1 MVFKRIIAA
10 LTLLCFL
17 ICLQGCYY
25 KHMIPVQALE
35 EHPDYRIADV
45 VTVDGEFIEFDI
57 VREKG
62 AVIVDGKIEGLTTDG
77 SFKSISISQVKTVR
91 VKKTHTGRIAVISCF
106 AVLVF
111 LLVVLMTWEGPE
123 ISIGD

>member
-1 MVFKRIIAA
+1 MALRKIIAT

-17 ICLQGCYY
+17 ICLHGCYY

-35 EHPDYRIADV
+35 QHPDYRIADV
-45 VTVDGEFIEFDI
+45 VTVDDEFIEFDI
-57 VREKG
+57 VKEKG

-77 SFKSISISQVKTVR
+77 CFKSIPISEVKTVR
-91 VKKTHTGRIAVISCF
+91 VKKTHTGRILVISGV

-111 LLVVLMTWEGPE
+111 RVVLMMTWEMPE